1 MILPSPSDFK
11 EPLKYPLTWTL
22 SLLNVFIFLVIFS
35 GASSSL
41 VTSSFLWKSEGMLL
55 TGRLYFQF
63 LQTLKPADLY
73 DRPEWLLK
81 MRSDNIDQME
91 ILGSYA
97 LRDAHFLEQAEKL
110 AFVGDE
116 IQINDWRREIQ
127 EYLKSYRDQLLYRFG
142 LSGMS
147 PWPLSW
153 ITYQFSHS
161 SWMHLLSNLV
171 FLVVIGP
178 AVETLA
184 GSLML
189 LLIYLV
195 GGFAGGACFLFI
207 NSHGAVPMVGA
218 SASISA
224 LLGFYCLAESRIRV
238 RFLFFVS
245 PFQGQY
251 GAIFL
256 PTLLI
261 IPLFLVVDL
270 ASVWSSPEGLGGGV
284 AHIAHLGGTLLG
296 LLLGLSVRK
305 MNLAEKSLI
314 R

>member
-1 MILPSPSDFK
+1 MILPSPSSFK
-11 EPLKYPLTWTL
+11 EPFKYPLTWTL
-22 SLLNVFIFLVIFS
+22 ALLNIFIFLIIFS
-35 GASSSL
+35 GASSTL
-41 VTSSFLWKSEGMLL
+41 ITSSLLWKPEGMLL
-55 TGRLYFQF
+55 TGRLYFQY
-63 LQTLKPADLY
+63 LQTLNSTDLY
-73 DRPEWLLK
+73 QRPEWLLK
-81 MRSDNIDQME
+81 MKSDDTDQME

-97 LRDAHFLEQAEKL
+97 LRDAHFLGKAESL
-110 AFVGDE
+110 QFIGDE
-116 IQINDWRREIQ
+116 IQINEWRREIH

-147 PWPLSW
+147 TWPLSW

-171 FLVVIGP
+171 FLIVMGP
-178 AVETLA
+178 AVESLV
-184 GSLML
+184 GSFTL
-189 LLIYLV
+189 LLIYLI
-195 GGFAGGACFLFI
+195 GGFAGGACFLLL

-224 LLGFYCLAESRIRV
+224 LLGFYCLAERRVRV
-238 RFLFFVS
+238 RFLYFVS
-245 PFQGQY
+245 PIQGQY
-251 GAIFL
+251 GSIFL

-284 AHIAHLGGTLLG
+284 AHIAHLGGTF
-296 LLLGLSVRK
+296 LGLSLGFIVRK
-305 MNLAEKSLI
+305 LNLADNGLL